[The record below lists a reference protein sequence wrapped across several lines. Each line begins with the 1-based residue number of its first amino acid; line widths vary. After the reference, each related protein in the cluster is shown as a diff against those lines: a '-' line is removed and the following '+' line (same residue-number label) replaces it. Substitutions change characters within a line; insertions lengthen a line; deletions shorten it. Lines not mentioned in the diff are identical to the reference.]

1 MANPTGQSG
10 VAVLALVSFSVRCL
24 SRGVPK
30 SRWLCHTHLL
40 VEVHLVLRS
49 WQRNSNLCRRF
60 SGWPHPH
67 WGPSTQ
73 IADISNSLHVVKCRG
88 CLLLYNCARSSRVHF
103 EQWRVVGRYRMSRIL
118 HPASSFTNHGLTVT
132 AQLFFVHVVE
142 ISIWLTLIWQTS

>member
-1 MANPTGQSG
+1 MANRTGQSG

-24 SRGVPK
+24 PRVVPK

-40 VEVHLVLRS
+40 RGSALGVALLAKKF
-49 WQRNSNLCRRF
+49 QLCRRF

-73 IADISNSLHVVKCRG
+73 IADISNSLHVVNCRG
-88 CLLLYNCARSSRVHF
+88 CLLLYNCARSSRAHF
-103 EQWRVVGRYRMSRIL
+103 EQWHVVGRYRMSHIL

-132 AQLFFVHVVE
+132 AQLFFMRVVE
-142 ISIWLTLIWQTS
+142 T